1 MGVTGT
7 RACRSG
13 RESGGVK
20 VQRELENEK
29 NYAAGC
35 LKPLYVNILE
45 CTGKFEKPDTS
56 SCVGG

>member
-1 MGVTGT
+1 M
-7 RACRSG
+7 
-13 RESGGVK
+13 K

-35 LKPLYVNILE
+35 LKPLYVNIVE
-45 CTGKFEKPDTS
+45 CTGKFEKPDTF

>member
-1 MGVTGT
+1 M
-7 RACRSG
+7 
-13 RESGGVK
+13 K

-29 NYAAGC
+29 NYVAGC

-45 CTGKFEKPDTS
+45 RTGKFEKPDTS